1 MRIRASYLFTIALF
15 VLLCAAMASAQDL
28 QTGVTYLCNGERVF
42 IDSCNIRDT
51 SDTSKCMVGHP
62 DTVLP
67 NGLMK
72 YTYETRGDL
81 KKLLP
86 TCKQPSSA
94 DVKRA
99 QDFNKKIQ
107 DQQDAAMKKAQQ
119 GTVDGYAPGHAPRP
133 GSAPG
138 AGAISEPQDPQTRE
152 MRRCVTAG
160 RLPAACMGN
169 GLMNSLMGNV
179 NGLLSSMVPGV
190 VGKEVTGPQMA
201 GVFLGAGGWRLEFDE
216 ASVALSCQDMI
227 PDSHAYTIAFVNN
240 RAVITISSAPKE
252 VVLTLNGDTLTGA
265 GPVVVAGRL
274 SEGIHDGVDYSGQPV
289 RVYAYRQVTRNCE
302 RPALSSKG
310 AGPGVVGMEKN
321 VLEGMF
327 SDGKTAAPTPPGL
340 RMFGT
345 YASAGGFSVEFFPE
359 SAILGCGPNVA
370 RAYPYTVIADG
381 RQAAVRIDAP
391 SPLSFA
397 LGPGNTLDPGGSEP
411 YEVQG
416 RRIIGQ
422 DANDDFTFA
431 PLNASCPLAVLAPG
445 QVPSTTVATTS
456 GPAAVA
462 APAPVL
468 TPGNAVLRVSGGLP
482 AVGGRNPL
490 AGHTF
495 VLMKQSFEGALA
507 SSGFAPPAGTS
518 PVRAY
523 LTACANRQPA
533 CQQGM
538 TATNASTVSGVKA
551 DANGQAQLP
560 GVPPGA
566 YYFFCLGA
574 INNQLFKWDF
584 RIELKPGA
592 NSVTLDQSNATPVN

>member
-1 MRIRASYLFTIALF
+1 MRARFSSFIAIALLVLASATIA
-15 VLLCAAMASAQDL
+15 AAQDL
-28 QTGVTYLCNGERVF
+28 PIGVTYVCNGERVF

-81 KKLLP
+81 KKLFP
-86 TCKQPSSA
+86 TCKQPSAA

-107 DQQDAAMKKAQQ
+107 DQQNAAMKQAQQ
-119 GTVDGYAPGHAPRP
+119 A
-133 GSAPG
+133 SAPPANRAPAQSMG
-138 AGAISEPQDPQTRE
+138 ASAGGVAEPQDPQTRE

-160 RLPAACMGN
+160 RLPASCMGN
-169 GLMNSLMGNV
+169 GLMNSLMGGV
-179 NGLLSSMVPGV
+179 NGLLSSVAPGV

-201 GVFLGAGGWRLEFDE
+201 GVFAGPGGWRLEFDE
-216 ASVALSCQDMI
+216 ASVALSCADMI

-240 RAVITISSAPKE
+240 RAVITIANSPKE
-252 VVLTLNGDTLTGA
+252 VVLSLSGDTLTGP
-265 GPVVVAGRL
+265 GPIAVAGRL
-274 SEGIHDGVDYSGQPV
+274 SEGVHDGVDYSGRPV
-289 RVYAYRQVTRNCE
+289 TVYAYRAVTRTCE
-302 RPALSSKG
+302 RPALTSKG
-310 AGPGVVGMEKN
+310 AGPGVVDTGKN
-321 VLEGMF
+321 VLEAMF

-340 RMFGT
+340 RMYGA
-345 YASAGGFSVEFFPE
+345 YAAASGFSVEFFPE
-359 SAILGCGPNVA
+359 SAILGCGPDVA

-381 RQAAVRIDAP
+381 RQAAVKVDAP
-391 SPLSFA
+391 VPLLFA
-397 LGPGNTLDPGGSEP
+397 LRPNNALDPGSSAS

-416 RRIIGQ
+416 RRITGQ
-422 DANDDFTFA
+422 DDNDDFTFA
-431 PLNASCPLAVLAPG
+431 PLNASCNLAVLAPG
-445 QVPSTTVATTS
+445 QIPSATVATTS
-456 GPAAVA
+456 GPATVA
-462 APAPVL
+462 APPPVL
-468 TPGNAVLRVSGGLP
+468 VPGNAVLRVTSGLP

-495 VLMKQSFEGALA
+495 VLMRQSFEGALA
-507 SSGFAPPAGTS
+507 SSGFAPPAGMS
-518 PVRAY
+518 PVRGY
-523 LTACANRQPA
+523 LTACANHQPA

-538 TATNASTVSGVKA
+538 TATNASTVSGVRA

-560 GVPPGA
+560 GVSPGT

-574 INNQLFKWDF
+574 LNNQLFKWDF

-592 NSVTLDQSNATPVN
+592 NSVTLDQSNAALVN